1 MKLPL
6 LIITLV
12 VLCTAF
18 QISQPGAAEKRVS
31 VSGGSLFK

>member
-18 QISQPGAAEKRVS
+18 QINQPGAAEKRVS
-31 VSGGSLFK
+31 VSGEVLFR